1 MKIVTIGIDLG
12 KNVFHLHGVNE
23 RGKVIL
29 KKKVSRSKLIE
40 TIVNIPSC
48 LIGLEA
54 CSGAYYW
61 AREFTKLGH
70 TVRLMAPQF
79 VKPYVKSNKNDYAD
93 AEAICEAVT
102 RPTMR
107 FVAIKEVEQQDI
119 LSLHRIRERLIK
131 QRTALGNEI
140 RSLLHEYGIV
150 IRQGFTHL
158 RKSLAEL
165 SDTIDSQLTPTIKRL
180 IISLYEELNELQQRI
195 IKYEKQIDSIYQQD
209 ERCQRLGSIPGVGKI
224 IATAM
229 VASIGNA
236 HFFENVRQLAAW
248 IGLVP
253 AQRSTG
259 GKSILLGISKR
270 GDQYLRTLLIHGAR
284 SVLNYLKRKQIKTRQ
299 DQWLEELSA
308 RRGKN
313 RATVALANKTAR
325 IIGVVLTKNQTYQP
339 QLAS

>member
-40 TIVNIPSC
+40 TIVNIPCC

-54 CSGAYYW
+54 CSGAHYW

-140 RSLLHEYGIV
+140 RGLLHEYGIV
-150 IRQGFTHL
+150 IRQGFTYL

-165 SDTIDSQLTPTIKRL
+165 SDPIDSQLTPTIKRL

-195 IKYEKQIDSIYQQD
+195 IKYEKQIDGIYHQD

-236 HFFENVRQLAAW
+236 RFFENGRQLAAW

-259 GKSILLGISKR
+259 GKPILLGISKR

-284 SVLNYLKRKQIKTRQ
+284 SVLNYLKRRQIKTRQ

-325 IIGVVLTKNQTYQP
+325 IIWVVLTKNQTYQP